1 MLQKDARSIDL
12 VCAISTSWA
21 RGCRTKTELDGGGW
35 FASAAFSGGRYGVDC
50 GRLSYGEGRADM
62 SLAA

>member
-21 RGCRTKTELDGGGW
+21 RGCRTKTELVGGGDASAV
-35 FASAAFSGGRYGVDC
+35 FASGRYGFDC
-50 GRLSYGEGRADM
+50 GRRSYGEGRAVM
-62 SLAA
+62 PLIA